1 MQQQARNSPTPGVH
15 SRRNRSGWISAFM
28 PDTLPDRVRFG
39 GFELNLRA
47 GELRKEG
54 HLTRLQEKPL
64 RVLRLL
70 VERGGELV
78 TRDELQRKLW
88 PNDTIVDFE
97 HGINTAIKKLRQALA
112 DSPEVPT
119 YIETVPRRGYR
130 LMVPVEWPAA
140 EVSPLESPV
149 PVGAD
154 AGAAA
159 RLQPEPAVLTGR
171 TVSHY

>member
-1 MQQQARNSPTPGVH
+1 
-15 SRRNRSGWISAFM
+15 M

-39 GFELNLRA
+39 GFELDLRA
-47 GELRKEG
+47 GELRKDG
-54 HLTRLQEKPL
+54 HLARLQEKPL

-78 TRDELQRKLW
+78 TREELQRKLW

-119 YIETVPRRGYR
+119 YIETIPRRGYR
-130 LMVPVEWPAA
+130 LLVPVECLWPKFLPLNPLSRSALTRTRRR
-140 EVSPLESPV
+140 VFSPNQ
-149 PVGAD
+149 
-154 AGAAA
+154 
-159 RLQPEPAVLTGR
+159 RC
-171 TVSHY
+171 